1 MKKIAVIKNGKDILR
16 ITPIKE
22 ENKKIH
28 LKFSFFSE
36 FKVNY
41 WSFADKEEK
50 STKTSEEMTYHS
62 SSGEKKPKV
71 HIKEKDRAYRNTFD
85 KVVDIDLNE
94 EFPVPICK
102 LNIFDPGNENYNKK
116 NKHIKVELE
125 DTPKIKI
132 NTLELYLA
140 PMDFNYGLHMRKWR
154 CMNLLLTVASI
165 DYLIKGPGESL
176 DTIFTS
182 ISHGPLP
189 LINQTY
195 DEKFSLFWKTYH
207 EDAIKENTISFYENK
222 DYIDILATTPVS
234 IKTNG
239 RCSKIMPAY
248 YYDISDMLIN
258 NCNPEY
264 INKWETR
271 FIKSQK
277 KLKKLNIHRT
287 GLIIPRE

>member
-1 MKKIAVIKNGKDILR
+1 MKRIAVIKNGKDILR
-16 ITPIKE
+16 IIPFKE

-41 WSFADKEEK
+41 WSLADKEEK
-50 STKTSEEMTYHS
+50 STKTSKDMTYHS

-71 HIKEKDRAYRNTFD
+71 HIKEKDKVHKNIFD

-102 LNIFDPGNENYNKK
+102 LNIFDPGNKK
-116 NKHIKVELE
+116 YKKNNKHIKAELE
-125 DTPKIKI
+125 DTPEIKI

-140 PMDFNYGLHMRKWR
+140 PIDFNYGIYKRKWR
-154 CMNLLLTVASI
+154 CLTLLFTFASI
-165 DYLIKGPGESL
+165 DCLIQGPGESL
-176 DTIFTS
+176 DTILMNL
-182 ISHGPLP
+182 SHGPLP

-195 DEKFSLFWKTYH
+195 DKKFSLLWKIYR

-264 INKWETR
+264 ITKWETR

-277 KLKKLNIHRT
+277 KLDNVYRAGI
-287 GLIIPRE
+287 IIPRE